1 MLFHRNRD
9 RQQKRAASATRSL
22 QCLLEPLED
31 RRLLSASFHN
41 AHEGEFGFGGGGIG
55 AHLGH
60 GHNLSSI
67 QFSQAPAKVQSG
79 LTALASQDNVAAPT
93 ATSTVLLGNRNGVET
108 YTIEVTGA
116 GTDTR
121 LTVDQNGNPVTA
133 PVNSTGT
140 FGAVPSAVST
150 EINKIATALG
160 LTAPASTD
168 NVRVTT
174 PASGPAIYTIRLSGS
189 TSSLHRRGDVVS
201 VDANGNPV
209 GNQSL
214 PFSALPTAIQNGL
227 NGNRPSGATALD
239 ASSTQTVR
247 VRTANGVTTYST
259 TFTTSG
265 TSTTVTV
272 NSSGQL
278 ATLPSHTTAQFST
291 IPQAAQTELQTLATA
306 NGVTTTIAPTQSVNV
321 YDEANGTTIY
331 SVTLPANKTGSSGQT
346 YTVNITISVDQA
358 GNPTTP
364 PGGDGEGDGGFGG
377 FGDHFGHF
385 EGSAFGGFGFF
396 GRAHH
401 R

>member
-1 MLFHRNRD
+1 MRP
-9 RQQKRAASATRSL
+9 L
-22 QCLLEPLED
+22 QCLFEPLEE
-31 RRLLSASFHN
+31 RRLLSASFH
-41 AHEGEFGFGGGGIG
+41 HGDSGSDFGGGSIG
-55 AHLGH
+55 VGLGY
-60 GHNLSSI
+60 GRNVSSI
-67 QFSQAPAKVQSG
+67 QFSQAPAKVQTG
-79 LTALASQDNVAAPT
+79 LTALASKDSVTAPT
-93 ATSTVLLGNRNGVET
+93 ASTAVLLGNRNGVET
-108 YTIEVTGA
+108 YTIDVTGT

-133 PVNSTGT
+133 PTHGTTT
-140 FGAVPSAVST
+140 FGAVPSAVSA
-150 EINKIATALG
+150 EISKIATALS

-168 NVRVTT
+168 SVRVTT
-174 PASGPAIYTIRLSGS
+174 PASGPAVYTIRLAGS
-189 TSSLHRRGDVVS
+189 STTSLHGRGDVVS

-227 NGNRPSGATALD
+227 NSSRPSGATALD
-239 ASSTQTVR
+239 SSSTQTVR
-247 VRTANGVTTYST
+247 VRTANSVTTYST

-272 NSSGQL
+272 NASGQL
-278 ATLPSHTTAQFST
+278 ASLPSHTTAQFST

-306 NGVTTTIAPTQSVNV
+306 NGVTTTIAATQSVNV

-331 SVTLPANKTGSSGQT
+331 SVTLPASKTGSSGQT
-346 YTVNITISVDQA
+346 YTVNITVSVDQA

-364 PGGDGEGDGGFGG
+364 PQDNGGGDEFGG

-385 EGSAFGGFGFF
+385 EGAAFGGFGFF
-396 GRAHH
+396 GRGHH